1 MTAVDAR
8 QERAD
13 LWRRAR
19 ALDGVEDQA
28 RSPRARLLARRMR
41 PASATMDYSA
51 VVEAPVW
58 AGWSA
63 AERRQL
69 AATAG
74 AVLMADRLSSTIDG
88 RILGGVA
95 AAIGEAALDQV
106 LTLTADDRPEP
117 PPLGSLEPA
126 VLEGLGAAALLTGLS
141 EPTAERLG
149 RDIAEPLLRLDSEQ
163 AAAARYQAL
172 RIVEAVA

>member
-1 MTAVDAR
+1 LTAVDAR
-8 QERAD
+8 QERVD

-19 ALDGVEDQA
+19 ALDGVGDQA
-28 RSPRARLLARRMR
+28 RSPRARLLARQMR
-41 PASATMDYSA
+41 PTSAVMDYRA

-63 AERRQL
+63 AERRRL
-69 AATAG
+69 ASTAG
-74 AVLMADRLSSTIDG
+74 AVLMAERLCSTIDG
-88 RILGGVA
+88 RTLGGVA

-106 LTLTADDRPEP
+106 LTLPTDDRPEP

-126 VLEGLGAAALLTGLS
+126 VLEGLGAAALLAGLS
-141 EPTAERLG
+141 DPTAERLG
-149 RDIAEPLLRLDSEQ
+149 RDMAEPLLRLDSEQ

-172 RIVEAVA
+172 RVAEAVA